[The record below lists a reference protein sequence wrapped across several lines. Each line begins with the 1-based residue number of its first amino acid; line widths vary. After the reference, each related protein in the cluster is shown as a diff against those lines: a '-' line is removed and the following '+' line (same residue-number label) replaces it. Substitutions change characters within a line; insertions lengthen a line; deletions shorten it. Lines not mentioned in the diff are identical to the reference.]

1 MATWKRLTRT
11 GSLAEKVDVNLEGI
25 AYMQWYDDATTI
37 VFMGSSGDRL
47 INLAVK
53 ENPDDIHA
61 MPTQSSRIAP
71 PTG

>member
-1 MATWKRLTRT
+1 MPTWKRLTRT
-11 GSLAEKVDVNLEGI
+11 GSLAEKVDVNLEAI

-37 VFMGSSGDRL
+37 VFVASSGDRL

-53 ENPDDIHA
+53 ESPDDIHA
-61 MPTQSSRIAP
+61 MPTQPSRIAP

>member
-1 MATWKRLTRT
+1 MATWKRLPRT
-11 GSLAEKVDVNLEGI
+11 GSLAEKVDVNLEAI

-37 VFMGSSGDRL
+37 VLRVVTV
-47 INLAVK
+47 NVAVK

-61 MPTQSSRIAP
+61 MPTQPSRIAP